1 MVERP
6 ARAESVALAIP
17 CFNGAETL
25 GAVLA
30 AVARLDPAP
39 SEVLVVDDGSTDET
53 RSLAAA
59 AGVRVVAH
67 GRNRGLGAARNTALH
82 ETRAPV
88 LLFLDDDCVPGPDL
102 VSVVL
107 EALVT
112 EEFGGVGGCE
122 ASVGEGASGW
132 DLWRAAFRP
141 QTHGLEPLDEVW
153 MLPGLC
159 CAYRRKALEAIGGF
173 DERFRTNGE
182 DVDLGLRLRAAGWR
196 LCYRPAARVTHLRRD
211 GFMSLLGLCYRY
223 NYWGAMALRCN
234 GAGAAHLLQGQLR
247 WMVVSAGSSLKRLR
261 SPLLAGASVFLG
273 LAGLAGTLVG
283 LVAPKG

>member
-6 ARAESVALAIP
+6 ARADSVALAIP

-39 SEVLVVDDGSTDET
+39 SEVLIVDDGSTDET
-53 RSLAAA
+53 RSLASA

-67 GRNRGLGAARNTALH
+67 GCNRGLGAGRNTALR
-82 ETRAPV
+82 ETRAPY
-88 LLFLDDDCVPGPDL
+88 LLFLDDDCEPCPDL
-102 VSVVL
+102 LSVVL
-107 EALVT
+107 PALAAEDV
-112 EEFGGVGGCE
+112 GGVGGCE
-122 ASVGEGASGW
+122 GSIGEGASGW

-159 CAYRRKALEAIGGF
+159 CAYRR
-173 DERFRTNGE
+173 
-182 DVDLGLRLRAAGWR
+182 LR
-196 LCYRPAARVTHLRRD
+196 YRPAARVTHLRRD
-211 GFMSLLGLCYRY
+211 GFTSLLGLCYRY
-223 NYWGAMALRCN
+223 NFWGAMALRRN
-234 GAGAAHLLQGQLR
+234 GAGAAHLLRGQFR
-247 WMVVSAGSSLKRLR
+247 WTVVSVGSSLKRLR

-273 LAGLAGTLVG
+273 LAGLAGTFAG
-283 LVAPKG
+283 IVAPKG